1 MMMSK
6 QEKRGVFNTLDGP
19 GSGAGSGE
27 DLYGPKA
34 AKRMKKALRKQ
45 NRIQKPNERCSFI
58 LVIAGLA
65 LMAIGAIDPL
75 EGSPVILCGIAL
87 AAVGMHLGRSRHRKL
102 MSWAFGL
109 GAIGVAAM
117 FLLSARGGLGG
128 SHGLSWWWGLIIL
141 PYPAGWIMGLV
152 GGIRRLLELRASSAA

>member
-1 MMMSK
+1 MKNAEREQNKMKNSK
-6 QEKRGVFNTLDGP
+6 
-19 GSGAGSGE
+19 
-27 DLYGPKA
+27 
-34 AKRMKKALRKQ
+34 
-45 NRIQKPNERCSFI
+45 ERRAFI

-109 GAIGVAAM
+109 AAIGVAAM

-128 SHGLSWWWGLIIL
+128 THGLSWWWGLIIL
-141 PYPAGWIMGLV
+141 PYPAGWILGLI
-152 GGIRRLLELRASSAA
+152 GGIRRLLELRSPYAA